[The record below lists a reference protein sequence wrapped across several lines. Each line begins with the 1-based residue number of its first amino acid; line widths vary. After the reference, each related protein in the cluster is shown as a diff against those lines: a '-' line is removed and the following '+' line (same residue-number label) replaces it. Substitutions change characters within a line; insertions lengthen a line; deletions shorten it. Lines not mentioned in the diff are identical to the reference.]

1 MTFNELL
8 KSQLM
13 ANDCNNYLIS
23 TTNGE
28 MIECFYHCLYERGKK
43 ALEVYK
49 QKDINILNTE
59 IIDDNFGKTLY
70 ITIEL

>member
-49 QKDINILNTE
+49 QKSLLPI
-59 IIDDNFGKTLY
+59 
-70 ITIEL
+70 

>member
-28 MIECFYHCLYERGKK
+28 MIECFYHCLYNSDEKK
-43 ALEVYK
+43 K
-49 QKDINILNTE
+49 
-59 IIDDNFGKTLY
+59 
-70 ITIEL
+70 

>member
-1 MTFNELL
+1 
-8 KSQLM
+8 
-13 ANDCNNYLIS
+13 
-23 TTNGE
+23 

-59 IIDDNFGKTLY
+59 IIDDNFGKTLC